1 MFLTKASEYA
11 FFGLMNLDGCDK
23 PKDIET
29 ISSELK
35 ISKSFLAKILQNLA
49 RAGILRSFKG
59 IKGGFCLARSA
70 EEITVKEIL
79 DAVESK
85 KTRIFI
91 CEAKLRKMCGEYR
104 KMGCNVCEVFGTLQL
119 KFDDFLSQVTLRD
132 LIRKECACKDKSDKE
147 AGEALKSNLILA
159 TSKCEENC
167 KNDASNSKD

>member
-85 KTRIFI
+85 KRAFSSARQNCVKCAENT
-91 CEAKLRKMCGEYR
+91 AKWGVMSAKFLAR
-104 KMGCNVCEVFGTLQL
+104 CNL
-119 KFDDFLSQVTLRD
+119 
-132 LIRKECACKDKSDKE
+132 
-147 AGEALKSNLILA
+147 NL
-159 TSKCEENC
+159 TTF
-167 KNDASNSKD
+167 